1 MGYSVINGATCYRFL
16 ELTELKTENIT
27 TENFIKMAI
36 TAADVNKL
44 RQETGAGMMDCKK
57 ALTEADGDFDKAK
70 EILRK
75 QGQKIA
81 DKRADNATAEGIV
94 LAHVS
99 PDGKTGKVV
108 ALACE
113 TEPVSKVADFQNL
126 ATAVMNAA
134 VSTGASDKAA
144 LLAAPQADGRSLQ
157 DHITD
162 LMGKIGEK
170 IDVAS
175 FETVSADKVVSYIHS
190 NGKLGVLVGLTN
202 TNGTDVTEVGK
213 DIAMQIAAMKPV
225 ALDKDGVDASV
236 VEREIEIGKE
246 QARQEGKPEA
256 MLEKIALGKLNKFY
270 KENTLLNQEFVKD
283 NSLTIAQLLDKTSKG
298 LTVSAFK
305 RVAIG

>member
-1 MGYSVINGATCYRFL
+1 
-16 ELTELKTENIT
+16 
-27 TENFIKMAI
+27 MAI

-57 ALTEADGDFDKAK
+57 ALTEANGDFEEAKA
-70 EILRK
+70 ILRK
-75 QGQKIA
+75 AGQKIA
-81 DKRADNATAEGIV
+81 DKRADNTTSEGIV
-94 LAHVS
+94 LAHVNA
-99 PDGKTGKVV
+99 DGTNGKLI

-126 ATAVMNAA
+126 AMTLMSEAVAGNAD
-134 VSTGASDKAA
+134 SKEA
-144 LLAAPQADGRSLQ
+144 LVAMPQADGRTLQ

-170 IDVAS
+170 V
-175 FETVSADKVVSYIHS
+175 EVVSYENITADKVVSYIHS
-190 NGKLGVLVGLTN
+190 NGKLGVLVGMAN

-213 DIAMQIAAMKPV
+213 DVAMQIAAMKPV
-225 ALDKDGVDASV
+225 ALDKDGVDATI
-236 VEREIEIGKE
+236 VEREIEIGKD

-283 NSLTIAQLLDKTSKG
+283 NSVTIAQLLDKTSKG
-298 LTVSAFK
+298 LTVSVFK
-305 RVAIG
+305 RVAIGQ

>member
-1 MGYSVINGATCYRFL
+1 
-16 ELTELKTENIT
+16 
-27 TENFIKMAI
+27 MAI

-57 ALTEADGDFDKAK
+57 ALTEADGDFEKAK

-81 DKRADNATAEGIV
+81 DKRADNTTAEGIV

-99 PDGKTGKVV
+99 PDGKSGKVI

-126 ATAVMNAA
+126 AMAVMSTAVA
-134 VSTGASDKAA
+134 TDASDKAT
-144 LLAAPQADGRSLQ
+144 LLSTPQADGRSLQ

-175 FETVSADKVVSYIHS
+175 FETISADKVVSYIHS

-202 TNGTDVTEVGK
+202 TNGTDVAEVGR
-213 DIAMQIAAMKPV
+213 DVAMQIAAMKPV
-225 ALDKDGVDASV
+225 ALDKDGVDATIV
-236 VEREIEIGKE
+236 QREIEIGKE
-246 QARQEGKPEA
+246 QARAEGKPEA
-256 MLEKIALGKLNKFY
+256 MLEKIAMGKLNKFY

-283 NSLTIAQLLDKTSKG
+283 PSITISQLLDKTSKG

>member
-1 MGYSVINGATCYRFL
+1 
-16 ELTELKTENIT
+16 
-27 TENFIKMAI
+27 MAI

-57 ALTEADGDFDKAK
+57 ALTEADGDFEKAK

-99 PDGKTGKVV
+99 PDGKSGKII

-126 ATAVMNAA
+126 AMAVMSTA
-134 VSTGASDKAA
+134 VSTDATDKAA
-144 LLAAPQADGRSLQ
+144 LLATSQADGRSLQ

-175 FETVSADKVVSYIHS
+175 FETVSADQVVSYIHS
-190 NGKLGVLVGLTN
+190 NGKLGVLVALSN
-202 TNGTDVTEVGK
+202 TNGTDVTEVGR
-213 DIAMQIAAMKPV
+213 DVAMQIAAMKPV
-225 ALDKDGVDASV
+225 ALDKDGVDATI

-246 QARQEGKPEA
+246 QQ
-256 MLEKIALGKLNKFY
+256 
-270 KENTLLNQEFVKD
+270 
-283 NSLTIAQLLDKTSKG
+283 
-298 LTVSAFK
+298 VS
-305 RVAIG
+305 

>member
-1 MGYSVINGATCYRFL
+1 
-16 ELTELKTENIT
+16 
-27 TENFIKMAI
+27 MAI

-57 ALTEADGDFDKAK
+57 ALTEANGDFEEAKA
-70 EILRK
+70 ILRK

-99 PDGKTGKVV
+99 DDGTTGRIV

-126 ATAVMNAA
+126 AMSVISNAVA
-134 VSTGASDKAA
+134 TKADSKEA
-144 LLAAPQADGRSLQ
+144 LLATTQADGRSLQ
-157 DHITD
+157 EHITD

-170 IDVAS
+170 IEITSYEVVTA
-175 FETVSADKVVSYIHS
+175 EKVVSYLHS
-190 NGKLGVLVGLTN
+190 TGKLGVLVALTN
-202 TNGTDVTEVGK
+202 ANGTDVTEVGK
-213 DIAMQIAAMKPV
+213 DVAMQIAAMKPL
-225 ALDKDGVDASV
+225 ALDKDGIDATL
-236 VEREIEIGKE
+236 VEKEIEIGKD
-246 QARQEGKPEA
+246 QARNEGKPEA
-256 MLEKIALGKLNKFY
+256 MLEKIAMGRLNKFY

-283 NSLTIAQLLDKTSKG
+283 TSLTIAQLLDKTSKG